1 MEHYDTPKLAEQSTT
16 TIRTLKNFSTK
27 NNVIPR
33 NKESPSPINLKPST
47 KMNYIR
53 HLTGFYDKIQ
63 QDERLNPTHISLY
76 LALFQ
81 FWNINHFQN
90 PISISRNEM
99 MRLSKISALGTY
111 HKCIKELQNFGY
123 IEYIPSFN
131 PYKGSLVNLYNFEN
145 LEVQNLNKRNTKKR
159 TTIEQEV
166 NNTRIKNDI
175 GNRQALIPSIN
186 NTNISNNKTIVNPP
200 ETVIARNEAKRND
213 EAISD
218 LQPVIPKIV
227 QKNEE
232 FLSTDND
239 QPTTKFC
246 PPHISEVK
254 MYFAEKDAPSEE
266 AEKFFNHYESNG
278 WLVGGK
284 SKMKNWQAAARNW
297 LLNSKKFSV
306 IASEAKQSAI
316 QNSTKNVTPTKS
328 TNLNATTGKSYREP
342 L

>member
-1 MEHYDTPKLAEQSTT
+1 
-16 TIRTLKNFSTK
+16 
-27 NNVIPR
+27 
-33 NKESPSPINLKPST
+33 
-47 KMNYIR
+47 MNYIR

-81 FWNINHFQN
+81 FWNINHFPN

-145 LEVQNLNKRNTKKR
+145 SEVQNLNKRNTKKR
-159 TTIEQEV
+159 TTIKQEM
-166 NNTRIKNDI
+166 NNSRIKI
-175 GNRQALIPSIN
+175 ETGNRQALIPSIN

-218 LQPVIPKIV
+218 LQPVIPNKA
-227 QKNEE
+227 KRNEE
-232 FLSTDND
+232 SLSTSNY
-239 QPTTKFC
+239 QPTTNCHAEPVEAISKAPSLLERAGVRI
-246 PPHISEVK
+246 PPHISEIK
-254 MYFAEKDAPSEE
+254 MYFAEKEAPSEE

-297 LLNSKKFSV
+297 LLNSKKFNV
-306 IASEAKQSAI
+306 IASEAKQSVI
-316 QNSTKNVTPTKS
+316 QNSTKNLTTTKN
-328 TNLNATTGKSYREP
+328 TNLNATTEKSYREP

>member
-1 MEHYDTPKLAEQSTT
+1 MSLREGGTTTKQSVTLSLSKSLSTINRQPSTT
-16 TIRTLKNFSTK
+16 
-27 NNVIPR
+27 
-33 NKESPSPINLKPST
+33 
-47 KMNYIR
+47 MNYIR

-145 LEVQNLNKRNTKKR
+145 SEVQNLNKRNTKKR
-159 TTIEQEV
+159 TTIKQEM
-166 NNTRIKNDI
+166 NNSRIKI
-175 GNRQALIPSIN
+175 ETGNRQALIPSIN

-213 EAISD
+213 EAI
-218 LQPVIPKIV
+218 
-227 QKNEE
+227 
-232 FLSTDND
+232 
-239 QPTTKFC
+239 C
-246 PPHISEVK
+246 
-254 MYFAEKDAPSEE
+254 
-266 AEKFFNHYESNG
+266 
-278 WLVGGK
+278 
-284 SKMKNWQAAARNW
+284 
-297 LLNSKKFSV
+297 
-306 IASEAKQSAI
+306 
-316 QNSTKNVTPTKS
+316 
-328 TNLNATTGKSYREP
+328 
-342 L
+342 

>member
-1 MEHYDTPKLAEQSTT
+1 MSLREGGTTTKQSVTLSLSKSLSTINRQPSTT
-16 TIRTLKNFSTK
+16 
-27 NNVIPR
+27 
-33 NKESPSPINLKPST
+33 
-47 KMNYIR
+47 MNYIR

-99 MRLSKISALGTY
+99 MKLSKISALGTY

-145 LEVQNLNKRNTKKR
+145 SEVQNLNKKHNKKQ
-159 TTIEQEV
+159 TTSEQAL
-166 NNTRIKNDI
+166 NPHHIKNDTA
-175 GNRQALIPSIN
+175 NRQALIPSIN
-186 NTNISNNKTIVNPP
+186 NTNIVNNKTIVTPP
-200 ETVIARNEAKRND
+200 ETDSLFEQEEKVISNG
-213 EAISD
+213 
-218 LQPVIPKIV
+218 VILSV
-227 QKNEE
+227 EQSGTVEE
-232 FLSTDND
+232 SRF
-239 QPTTKFC
+239 KK
-246 PPHISEVK
+246 PHISEIQ

-297 LLNSKKFSV
+297 LLNSKKFNV

>member
-1 MEHYDTPKLAEQSTT
+1 MSLREGGTTTKQSVTLSLSKSLSTINRQPSTT
-16 TIRTLKNFSTK
+16 
-27 NNVIPR
+27 
-33 NKESPSPINLKPST
+33 
-47 KMNYIR
+47 MNYIR

-145 LEVQNLNKRNTKKR
+145 SEVQNLNKRNTKKR
-159 TTIEQEV
+159 TTIKQEM
-166 NNTRIKNDI
+166 NNSRIKI
-175 GNRQALIPSIN
+175 ETGNRQALIPSIN

-213 EAISD
+213 EAISGSHIA
-218 LQPVIPKIV
+218 IPKIV

-232 FLSTDND
+232 FLSTDNH

-297 LLNSKKFSV
+297 LLNSKKFNV

-316 QNSTKNVTPTKS
+316 QNSTKNLTTTKS

>member
-1 MEHYDTPKLAEQSTT
+1 MSLREGGTTTKQSVTLSLSKSLSTINRQPSTT
-16 TIRTLKNFSTK
+16 
-27 NNVIPR
+27 
-33 NKESPSPINLKPST
+33 
-47 KMNYIR
+47 MNYIR

-145 LEVQNLNKRNTKKR
+145 SEVQNGKRSKKR
-159 TTIEQEV
+159 TTSEQAL
-166 NNTRIKNDI
+166 NQHHIKNDI
-175 GNRQALIPSIN
+175 CNRQALIPSIN

-200 ETVIARNEAKRND
+200 ETVIARNGAKQND
-213 EAISD
+213 EA
-218 LQPVIPKIV
+218 
-227 QKNEE
+227 
-232 FLSTDND
+232 LSTNNH

-246 PPHISEVK
+246 PPHISEIK
-254 MYFAEKDAPSEE
+254 MYFAEKEASQEE

-297 LLNSKKFSV
+297 LLNSKKFNV

-316 QNSTKNVTPTKS
+316 QNSTKNLTTTKS
-328 TNLNATTGKSYREP
+328 TNLNATTEKSYREP

>member
-1 MEHYDTPKLAEQSTT
+1 MSLREGGTTTKQSVTLSLSKSLSTINRQPSTT
-16 TIRTLKNFSTK
+16 
-27 NNVIPR
+27 
-33 NKESPSPINLKPST
+33 
-47 KMNYIR
+47 MNYIR

-145 LEVQNLNKRNTKKR
+145 SEVQNLNKRNTKKR
-159 TTIEQEV
+159 TTIKQEM
-166 NNTRIKNDI
+166 NNSRIKI
-175 GNRQALIPSIN
+175 ETGNRQALIPSIN

-200 ETVIARNEAKRND
+200 ETVIARNGAKQND
-213 EAISD
+213 EA
-218 LQPVIPKIV
+218 
-227 QKNEE
+227 
-232 FLSTDND
+232 LSTNNH
-239 QPTTKFC
+239 QPTTKQPKQKKAPSPLERVGERI
-246 PPHISEVK
+246 PPHISEIK

-297 LLNSKKFSV
+297 LLNSKKFNV

-316 QNSTKNVTPTKS
+316 QNSTKNLTTTKS

>member
-1 MEHYDTPKLAEQSTT
+1 
-16 TIRTLKNFSTK
+16 
-27 NNVIPR
+27 
-33 NKESPSPINLKPST
+33 
-47 KMNYIR
+47 MNYIR

-111 HKCIKELQNFGY
+111 HKCIKELQAFGY

-145 LEVQNLNKRNTKKR
+145 SEVQQLNGKRSKKQ
-159 TTIEQEV
+159 TTSEQAM
-166 NNTRIKNDI
+166 NSHHIKNDT

-186 NTNISNNKTIVNPP
+186 NTNISNNKTIVTTP
-200 ETVIARNEAKRND
+200 ESSLFFEQEKEDNTNGVILSVERSGTV
-213 EAISD
+213 
-218 LQPVIPKIV
+218 
-227 QKNEE
+227 EE
-232 FLSTDND
+232 SHF
-239 QPTTKFC
+239 KK
-246 PPHISEVK
+246 PHISEIK

-297 LLNSKKFSV
+297 LLNAKKFNRTSV
-306 IASEAKQSAI
+306 ILNEV
-316 QNSTKNVTPTKS
+316 KNPKPNHLNAS
-328 TNLNATTGKSYREP
+328 TNKSYQEK

>member
-63 QDERLNPTHISLY
+63 QDERLNQTHISLY

-145 LEVQNLNKRNTKKR
+145 SEVQNLNKRNTKKR
-159 TTIEQEV
+159 TTIKQEM
-166 NNTRIKNDI
+166 NNSRIKI
-175 GNRQALIPSIN
+175 ETGNRQALIPSIN

-213 EAISD
+213 ETISKAPSPLEIVD
-218 LQPVIPKIV
+218 SPIPSKKVIDERQMAGVRI
-227 QKNEE
+227 
-232 FLSTDND
+232 
-239 QPTTKFC
+239 
-246 PPHISEVK
+246 PPHTSEVK
-254 MYFAEKDAPSEE
+254 MYFAEKDAPLEE

-297 LLNSKKFSV
+297 LLNSKKFNV
-306 IASEAKQSAI
+306 I
-316 QNSTKNVTPTKS
+316 QNSTKNLTTTKS

>member
-1 MEHYDTPKLAEQSTT
+1 
-16 TIRTLKNFSTK
+16 
-27 NNVIPR
+27 
-33 NKESPSPINLKPST
+33 
-47 KMNYIR
+47 MNYIR
-53 HLTGFYDKIQ
+53 HLIGFYDKIQ

-145 LEVQNLNKRNTKKR
+145 SEVQNLNGKHSKKQ
-159 TTIEQEV
+159 IGDKQVV
-166 NNTRIKNDI
+166 NQHHIKNDTA
-175 GNRQALIPSIN
+175 NRQALIPSIN
-186 NTNISNNKTIVNPP
+186 NTNISNNKTIVTPP
-200 ETVIARNEAKRND
+200 ETNSLFEQERGKNKNSVILSVEQ
-213 EAISD
+213 SGT
-218 LQPVIPKIV
+218 V
-227 QKNEE
+227 EE
-232 FLSTDND
+232 SHFKK
-239 QPTTKFC
+239 PY
-246 PPHISEVK
+246 ISEIK
-254 MYFAEKDAPSEE
+254 MYFAEKDASQEE

-297 LLNSKKFSV
+297 LLNSKKFNV
-306 IASEAKQSAI
+306 IASEAKQSVI
-316 QNSTKNVTPTKS
+316 QSTAKNLTTTKN

>member
-1 MEHYDTPKLAEQSTT
+1 MSLREGGTTTKQSVTLSLSKSLSTINRQPSTT
-16 TIRTLKNFSTK
+16 
-27 NNVIPR
+27 
-33 NKESPSPINLKPST
+33 
-47 KMNYIR
+47 MNYIR

-145 LEVQNLNKRNTKKR
+145 SEVQNLNGKHSKKQ
-159 TTIEQEV
+159 IGDKQVV
-166 NNTRIKNDI
+166 NQHHIKNDTA
-175 GNRQALIPSIN
+175 NRQALIPSIN
-186 NTNISNNKTIVNPP
+186 NTNISNNKTIVSSP
-200 ETVIARNEAKRND
+200 ETVIVRNEAKRND
-213 EAISD
+213 EAISGSHIA
-218 LQPVIPKIV
+218 IPEIA
-227 QKNEE
+227 QQNEE
-232 FLSTDND
+232 SLSANNH

-246 PPHISEVK
+246 PPNISEIK

-297 LLNSKKFSV
+297 LLNSKKFNV

-316 QNSTKNVTPTKS
+316 QYSTKNLTTTKS
-328 TNLNATTGKSYREP
+328 TNLNATTGKSYRES

>member
-1 MEHYDTPKLAEQSTT
+1 
-16 TIRTLKNFSTK
+16 
-27 NNVIPR
+27 
-33 NKESPSPINLKPST
+33 
-47 KMNYIR
+47 MNYIL

-111 HKCIKELQNFGY
+111 HKCIKELQQFGY

-131 PYKGSLVNLYNFEN
+131 PYKGSMVNLYNFEN
-145 LEVQNLNKRNTKKR
+145 SAVQNLKGKRSKKR
-159 TTIEQEV
+159 ITSEQAMNSRHIK
-166 NNTRIKNDI
+166 NNT
-175 GNRQALIPSIN
+175 GSEQALIPSIN
-186 NTNISNNKTIVNPP
+186 NTNISNNKTIVTQP
-200 ETVIARNEAKRND
+200 ETNSIFGKENKANSNGVILSVEQSGT
-213 EAISD
+213 I
-218 LQPVIPKIV
+218 
-227 QKNEE
+227 EE
-232 FLSTDND
+232 FRF
-239 QPTTKFC
+239 KK
-246 PPHISEVK
+246 PHISEIK

-284 SKMKNWQAAARNW
+284 SKMKNWEAAARNW
-297 LLNSKKFSV
+297 LLNSKKFNV
-306 IASEAKQSAI
+306 IANEVKQTQA
-316 QNSTKNVTPTKS
+316 TKPN
-328 TNLNATTGKSYREP
+328 NLNASTNKSYQEK

>member
-1 MEHYDTPKLAEQSTT
+1 
-16 TIRTLKNFSTK
+16 
-27 NNVIPR
+27 
-33 NKESPSPINLKPST
+33 
-47 KMNYIR
+47 MNYIR

-145 LEVQNLNKRNTKKR
+145 SEVQNLNKRNTKKR
-159 TTIEQEV
+159 TTIKQEM
-166 NNTRIKNDI
+166 NNSRIKI
-175 GNRQALIPSIN
+175 ETGNRQALIPSIN

-213 EAISD
+213 ETISKAPSPLEIVD
-218 LQPVIPKIV
+218 SPIPSKKVIDERQMAGVRI
-227 QKNEE
+227 
-232 FLSTDND
+232 
-239 QPTTKFC
+239 
-246 PPHISEVK
+246 PPHTSEIK

-297 LLNSKKFSV
+297 LLNSKKFNV

-316 QNSTKNVTPTKS
+316 QNSTKNLTTTKS

>member
-1 MEHYDTPKLAEQSTT
+1 
-16 TIRTLKNFSTK
+16 
-27 NNVIPR
+27 
-33 NKESPSPINLKPST
+33 
-47 KMNYIR
+47 MNYIR

-76 LALFQ
+76 LAIFQ

-145 LEVQNLNKRNTKKR
+145 SAVQNLNGKRSKKQ
-159 TTIEQEV
+159 TSDKQAV
-166 NNTRIKNDI
+166 NQHHIKNDT

-186 NTNISNNKTIVNPP
+186 NTKISNNKTIVSSPKIDS
-200 ETVIARNEAKRND
+200 VIARNGAKRND
-213 EAISD
+213 EAISGSHIA
-218 LQPVIPKIV
+218 IPKIV
-227 QKNEE
+227 QQNEE
-232 FLSTDND
+232 FLSTDNH
-239 QPTTKFC
+239 QPTTKFY
-246 PPHISEVK
+246 PPRISEVK

-297 LLNSKKFSV
+297 LLNTKKFNQAIV
-306 IASEAKQSAI
+306 IPSLSR
-316 QNSTKNVTPTKS
+316 NLTKS
-328 TNLNATTGKSYREP
+328 NNLNATTDKSYQEK

>member
-1 MEHYDTPKLAEQSTT
+1 
-16 TIRTLKNFSTK
+16 
-27 NNVIPR
+27 
-33 NKESPSPINLKPST
+33 
-47 KMNYIR
+47 MNYIR

-63 QDERLNPTHISLY
+63 QDDRLNPTHISLY

-111 HKCIKELQNFGY
+111 HKCIKELQAFGY

-145 LEVQNLNKRNTKKR
+145 SEVQNLNNKHSKKQ
-159 TTIEQEV
+159 TTSEQAM
-166 NNTRIKNDI
+166 NSHHIKNDT

-186 NTNISNNKTIVNPP
+186 DTNISNNKTIVNPP
-200 ETVIARNEAKRND
+200 ESNLFFE
-213 EAISD
+213 
-218 LQPVIPKIV
+218 Q
-227 QKNEE
+227 EE
-232 FLSTDND
+232 KSNNSNVTLSTDKRSVNEVHEASS
-239 QPTTKFC
+239 PTEFH
-246 PPHISEVK
+246 PPHISEIK
-254 MYFAEKDAPSEE
+254 MYFAEKDAAPEE

-297 LLNSKKFSV
+297 LMNVKKFNV
-306 IASEAKQSAI
+306 IANEAKQTQTI
-316 QNSTKNVTPTKS
+316 KTTH
-328 TNLNATTGKSYREP
+328 LNATTGKSYREP